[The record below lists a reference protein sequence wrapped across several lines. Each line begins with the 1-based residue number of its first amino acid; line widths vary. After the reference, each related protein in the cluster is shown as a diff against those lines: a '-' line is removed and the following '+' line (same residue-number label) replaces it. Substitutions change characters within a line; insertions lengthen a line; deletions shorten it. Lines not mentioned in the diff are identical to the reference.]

1 MLLKL
6 LYLLFVCFSITN
18 SQYDNHNVSKK
29 MTYATI
35 PMEAGDTTTS
45 TQYTQVSSVTTKA
58 PTCASKAS
66 YYPIYNGWNTQ
77 AGQCSLS
84 GKASS
89 NCEYWRII
97 VVILLNNDWSSSAED
112 LLDIQS
118 FINGVT
124 KGCDSRSTLQVF
136 DNGRTISNIN
146 CPEAKMMTNQEQ
158 TLMGNLSIS
167 GTFPLPGTPTGDQLG
182 LLLEQAYSCANDYPM
197 DDREAGVVFVFTN
210 IPCEELCQ
218 SEQLQTDAQP
228 LTQIFTSNLRYVV
241 KYMFLSDDISQK
253 ACTRALFSTCA
264 KMDPS
269 LCDVSIY
276 GSQSRSLT
284 NTISSSMTCVA
295 SMNSSPPGLS
305 TAELIVVIAVP
316 CFCMTVICVA
326 CAVACYKRAKYTAQQ
341 WRRFWQTH
349 SEHTHED
356 TTMTYSLSHLPHP
369 GSLVMASHY
378 MDVRILAEANRK
390 DNWEVS
396 LSNLTI
402 HENEIL
408 GNGAFAVVHKA
419 TLRGKIPLLVI
430 NPRLNLVS
438 EHEQDN
444 GTTEAAVKRLPAH
457 ANDQN
462 RIDFFHE
469 ISFMKNLGYH
479 PHVISM
485 LGCISC
491 TDTPMI
497 LVEYCEHGDL
507 LRFLRKHR
515 DFILMHENDECPID
529 AELCLRIKDLVSI
542 SWQVSDGLA
551 YLSSKNFIHRDVA
564 ARNVLL
570 TKHLVAKVSDFG
582 LGRYADSA
590 LYTARGGRLPFKSM
604 ALEALKYYEFSE
616 KTDVWAF
623 AILLFEIFS
632 LGSVPYPTV
641 QPVDMISY
649 IEQGNRPPQPEKCPN
664 EIFKLM
670 KRCWQADP
678 NDRPTFAEIRGE
690 LTILLNI
697 DDESYGYL
705 NLDDKKSRQIRDMIN
720 RQITELHTPNDG
732 ESNALERQED
742 ADKSTVL
749 EDIVMGLSQT
759 NDSAFTETDGQ
770 KTKCPLQ
777 HDDDVIPGSEPLFTT
792 ICEGISDGPPI
803 LPSSYVLPSYS
814 HLPNTVA
821 FSPRPG
827 CIGNDNPFDLV
838 NNNFSHTVNLK
849 RDHFVLSIEEQI
861 HHKLA
866 EGCSSIR

>member
-1 MLLKL
+1 
-6 LYLLFVCFSITN
+6 
-18 SQYDNHNVSKK
+18 
-29 MTYATI
+29 
-35 PMEAGDTTTS
+35 
-45 TQYTQVSSVTTKA
+45 
-58 PTCASKAS
+58 
-66 YYPIYNGWNTQ
+66 
-77 AGQCSLS
+77 
-84 GKASS
+84 
-89 NCEYWRII
+89 
-97 VVILLNNDWSSSAED
+97 
-112 LLDIQS
+112 
-118 FINGVT
+118 
-124 KGCDSRSTLQVF
+124 
-136 DNGRTISNIN
+136 
-146 CPEAKMMTNQEQ
+146 
-158 TLMGNLSIS
+158 
-167 GTFPLPGTPTGDQLG
+167 
-182 LLLEQAYSCANDYPM
+182 
-197 DDREAGVVFVFTN
+197 
-210 IPCEELCQ
+210 
-218 SEQLQTDAQP
+218 
-228 LTQIFTSNLRYVV
+228 
-241 KYMFLSDDISQK
+241 
-253 ACTRALFSTCA
+253 
-264 KMDPS
+264 
-269 LCDVSIY
+269 
-276 GSQSRSLT
+276 
-284 NTISSSMTCVA
+284 
-295 SMNSSPPGLS
+295 
-305 TAELIVVIAVP
+305 
-316 CFCMTVICVA
+316 
-326 CAVACYKRAKYTAQQ
+326 
-341 WRRFWQTH
+341 
-349 SEHTHED
+349 
-356 TTMTYSLSHLPHP
+356 MTYSLSHLPHP

-444 GTTEAAVKRLPAH
+444 GTTE
-457 ANDQN
+457 
-462 RIDFFHE
+462 
-469 ISFMKNLGYH
+469 
-479 PHVISM
+479 
-485 LGCISC
+485 
-491 TDTPMI
+491 
-497 LVEYCEHGDL
+497 
-507 LRFLRKHR
+507 
-515 DFILMHENDECPID
+515 HENDECPID

-705 NLDDKKSRQIRDMIN
+705 NLDSDKKSRQIRDMIN
-720 RQITELHTPNDG
+720 RQITELHTPDDC
-732 ESNALERQED
+732 ESNALEELQD
-742 ADKSTVL
+742 ADQSTL
-749 EDIVMGLSQT
+749 LAEIVMGLGLSQRE
-759 NDSAFTETDGQ
+759 DSTFTEKDAPRIQ
-770 KTKCPLQ
+770 CPQ
-777 HDDDVIPGSEPLFTT
+777 EDDANQGSEPLFTS
-792 ICEGISDGPPI
+792 IREGLSDGPSI
-803 LPSSYVLPSYS
+803 LPSNYLLPSYS

>member
-1 MLLKL
+1 MDPSLCD
-6 LYLLFVCFSITN
+6 VSIYG
-18 SQYDNHNVSKK
+18 SQSR
-29 MTYATI
+29 TL
-35 PMEAGDTTTS
+35 TS
-45 TQYTQVSSVTTKA
+45 T
-58 PTCASKAS
+58 
-66 YYPIYNGWNTQ
+66 I
-77 AGQCSLS
+77 
-84 GKASS
+84 
-89 NCEYWRII
+89 
-97 VVILLNNDWSSSAED
+97 SSSMTCVASMNSSPPG
-112 LLDIQS
+112 L
-118 FINGVT
+118 
-124 KGCDSRSTLQVF
+124 ST
-136 DNGRTISNIN
+136 
-146 CPEAKMMTNQEQ
+146 A
-158 TLMGNLSIS
+158 
-167 GTFPLPGTPTGDQLG
+167 
-182 LLLEQAYSCANDYPM
+182 
-197 DDREAGVVFVFTN
+197 
-210 IPCEELCQ
+210 
-218 SEQLQTDAQP
+218 
-228 LTQIFTSNLRYVV
+228 
-241 KYMFLSDDISQK
+241 

-276 GSQSRSLT
+276 GSQSRTLT
-284 NTISSSMTCVA
+284 STISSSMTCVA

-305 TAELIVVIAVP
+305 TAELIVIIAVP
-316 CFCMTVICVA
+316 CFCLTVICVA
-326 CAVACYKRAKYTAQQ
+326 CAVACYKRAKYHAQQ

-356 TTMTYSLSHLPHP
+356 TTMTYSMSHLPHP

-396 LSNLTI
+396 LTNLTI

-616 KTDVWAF
+616 KTDVLVKRATYWTNVLKASHLEWAF

-664 EIFKLM
+664 EIF
-670 KRCWQADP
+670 WQLAP
-678 NDRPTFAEIRGE
+678 QGPM
-690 LTILLNI
+690 
-697 DDESYGYL
+697 
-705 NLDDKKSRQIRDMIN
+705 RQGHLWTKYRLRLIN
-720 RQITELHTPNDG
+720 PLPLKWSITELHTPDDG
-732 ESNALERQED
+732 ESNALEGLDD
-742 ADKSTVL
+742 ADKTTVL

-759 NDSAFTETDGQ
+759 
-770 KTKCPLQ
+770 
-777 HDDDVIPGSEPLFTT
+777 
-792 ICEGISDGPPI
+792 
-803 LPSSYVLPSYS
+803 
-814 HLPNTVA
+814 
-821 FSPRPG
+821 
-827 CIGNDNPFDLV
+827 
-838 NNNFSHTVNLK
+838 
-849 RDHFVLSIEEQI
+849 FVS
-861 HHKLA
+861 
-866 EGCSSIR
+866 